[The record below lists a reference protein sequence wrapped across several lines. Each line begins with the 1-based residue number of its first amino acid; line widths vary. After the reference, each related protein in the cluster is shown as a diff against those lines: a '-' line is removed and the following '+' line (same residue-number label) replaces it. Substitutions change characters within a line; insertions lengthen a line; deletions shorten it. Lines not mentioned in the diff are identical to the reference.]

1 MSDLTLN
8 LTPTRPEGNN
18 LRTTSPG
25 LRTAAPNARP
35 LREKEQQELKSAVHA
50 ELINRLD
57 LEKLGEAQE
66 TRAGQLQLLA
76 LIQQIIAEQGVP
88 LSSMERDRVAQ
99 EVLDEVFGLGPLE
112 QLLKD
117 DTINDILVNTATHV
131 YVERRGVLSRTSV
144 TFRDNRHLLQVIDKI
159 VSAVGRRVDESTPMV
174 DARLK
179 DGSRVNAIIPPLAID
194 GPILSIR
201 RFGSS
206 PLTAEKLIQ
215 NKALTQPMLEML
227 RAAVQARLNIV
238 ISGGT
243 GAGKTTLLNALSSFI
258 SEKERIVTIED
269 SAELQLRQDHVVRL
283 ETRPPNVEG
292 KGAIRQR
299 ELVINALRMRPDRI
313 VLGEVRGEEAMDML
327 QAMNTGHDGSITTIH
342 ANTPRDGLARLETMC
357 MMGDIRLPEKAIR
370 MQIASAIHLIIQVA
384 RMSDGSRRITHVTEL
399 TGAYSDVISMQ
410 DIFVFEKEGVA
421 ESGKVKGRFRSTGIV
436 PKFTE
441 RLKAAGIPI
450 PPASS
455 ITTWK
460 CEVPRS

>member
-1 MSDLTLN
+1 MADLSLN
-8 LTPTRPEGNN
+8 LVSRPEVAP
-18 LRTTSPG
+18 LRGGGPG
-25 LRTAAPNARP
+25 LRNGQTNSRP
-35 LREKEQQELKSAVHA
+35 LREKEQQELKSAVHQ

-66 TRAGQLQLLA
+66 TRAGQQQLFA
-76 LIQQIIAEQGVP
+76 VIQQVIAEQGVP
-88 LSSMERDRVAQ
+88 LSSTERDRVAH
-99 EVLDEVFGLGPLE
+99 EVLDELFGLGPLE
-112 QLLKD
+112 PLLQD
-117 DTINDILVNTATHV
+117 DTINDILVNTCTSV
-131 YVERRGVLSRTSV
+131 YVERRGVLQRTNV
-144 TFRDNRHLLQVIDKI
+144 TFKDNRHLLQIIDKI

-206 PLTAEKLIQ
+206 PLTAEKLLQ
-215 NKALTQPMLEML
+215 NKALTQPMLEIL
-227 RAAVQARLNIV
+227 AAAVKSRLNIV
-238 ISGGT
+238 ICGGT
-243 GAGKTTLLNALSSFI
+243 GAGKTTLLNMLSSFI

-269 SAELQLRQDHVVRL
+269 SAELQLRQEHVVRL

-313 VLGEVRGEEAMDML
+313 VLGEVRGEEALDML
-327 QAMNTGHDGSITTIH
+327 QAMNTGHEGSITTIH

-370 MQIASAIHLIIQVA
+370 LQIAAAIHLIIQVA
-384 RMSDGSRRITHVTEL
+384 RMSDGSRRITHISEL

-410 DIFVFEKEGVA
+410 DLFVFEKEGLGDN
-421 ESGKVKGRFRSTGIV
+421 GKVRGRFRSTGIT
-436 PKFTE
+436 PKFGE
-441 RLKAAGIPI
+441 RLKAAGVPL
-450 PPASS
+450 PAGLMDHSM
-455 ITTWK
+455 
-460 CEVPRS
+460 EV

>member
-8 LTPTRPEGNN
+8 LTQSRPESGNN
-18 LRTTSPG
+18 LRNAGGPG
-25 LRTAAPNARP
+25 LRTAVPATRP

-66 TRAGQLQLLA
+66 TRAGQMQLFA
-76 LIQQIIAEQGVP
+76 LIQQIIGEQGVP
-88 LSSMERDRVAQ
+88 LSSAERDRVAQ

-117 DTINDILVNTATHV
+117 DTINDILVNTCSSV
-131 YVERRGVLSRTSV
+131 YVERRGVLSKTSV

-215 NKALTQPMLEML
+215 NKALTGPMLEML

-243 GAGKTTLLNALSSFI
+243 GAGKTTLLNALSGFI
-258 SEKERIVTIED
+258 SDKERIVTIED

-357 MMGDIRLPEKAIR
+357 LMGDIRLPEKAIR
-370 MQIASAIHLIIQVA
+370 LQIASAIHLIVQVA
-384 RMSDGSRRITHVTEL
+384 RMSDGTRRITHVSEL

-410 DIFVFEKEGVA
+410 DIFVFEKEGIA

-436 PKFTE
+436 PKFTD
-441 RLKAAGIPI
+441 RLKAAGIPV
-450 PPASS
+450 PAGLVDHSV
-455 ITTWK
+455 
-460 CEVPRS
+460 EV

>member
-1 MSDLTLN
+1 M
-8 LTPTRPEGNN
+8 
-18 LRTTSPG
+18 
-25 LRTAAPNARP
+25 
-35 LREKEQQELKSAVHA
+35 
-50 ELINRLD
+50 
-57 LEKLGEAQE
+57 
-66 TRAGQLQLLA
+66 
-76 LIQQIIAEQGVP
+76 
-88 LSSMERDRVAQ
+88 
-99 EVLDEVFGLGPLE
+99 
-112 QLLKD
+112 
-117 DTINDILVNTATHV
+117 
-131 YVERRGVLSRTSV
+131 ERRGVLERTNV
-144 TFRDNRHLLQVIDKI
+144 TFQDNRHLLHIIDKI

-206 PLTAEKLIQ
+206 PLTAEKLHPEQGADRPHAGNAARCGPGAAQHRHLRRYRRRQ
-215 NKALTQPMLEML
+215 NH
-227 RAAVQARLNIV
+227 AA
-238 ISGGT
+238 
-243 GAGKTTLLNALSSFI
+243 NALSSFI

-269 SAELQLRQDHVVRL
+269 SAELQLRQEHVVRL

-370 MQIASAIHLIIQVA
+370 MQIASAVHLIIQVA
-384 RMSDGSRRITHVTEL
+384 RMSDGSRRITHITEL

-410 DIFVFEKEGVA
+410 DIFVFEKEGMA

-436 PKFTE
+436 PKFAE

-450 PPASS
+450 PPGLLDHNV
-455 ITTWK
+455 
-460 CEVPRS
+460 EV